1 MSFIVQWRACPMLW
15 IEYGPWLL
23 LILTIPSQMHNIFQS
38 NSSGFI
44 KNLSQHFMF
53 EQCHRLSGRDN
64 PTCKFIV
71 SIMDIDE
78 QKRPCLCNM
87 CKTRQYRMS
96 RHYAVLRDWWP
107 VHGWAEAPLYNMCKT
122 RQYRMSRH
130 SVTRL
135 VTCVASL
142 PPNRFPPPGT
152 SMHQRG
158 PGVLIIASFSLIL
171 INIAQ

>member
-1 MSFIVQWRACPMLW
+1 MLSSLSGHMFWRRLAKTQDEAVTWLSRRNSPDDIMSFIVQWRACPMLW

-71 SIMDIDE
+71 SMILSRTIMDIDE
-78 QKRPCLCNM
+78 EKRPC
-87 CKTRQYRMS
+87 
-96 RHYAVLRDWWP
+96 
-107 VHGWAEAPLYNMCKT
+107 LYNMCKT

-130 SVTRL
+130 YPVLRDWWP
-135 VTCVASL
+135 VYGWAEAPL
-142 PPNRFPPPGT
+142 P
-152 SMHQRG
+152 
-158 PGVLIIASFSLIL
+158 V
-171 INIAQ
+171 